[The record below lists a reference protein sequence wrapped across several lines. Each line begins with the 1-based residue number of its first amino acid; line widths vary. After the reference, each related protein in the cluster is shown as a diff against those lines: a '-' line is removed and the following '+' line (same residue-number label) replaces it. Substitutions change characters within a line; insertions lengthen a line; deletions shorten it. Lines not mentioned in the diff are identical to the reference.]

1 MRWGAMLA
9 MCLACLCRPASGAEL
24 PTKRVMLFSSGVG
37 YFERSGAVSGVDS
50 VELRFRTE
58 QINDILKSL
67 LLEDLG
73 GGKVGVV
80 TYPAQ
85 EPLDRTLKSFAVDV
99 TTAKTLGDL
108 LRQLRGTEI
117 EVLAAGENFAGPIVS
132 VESQKQHTG
141 ESGGMTIEV
150 DVLTVLTDKG
160 LRSAAL
166 PAVHS
171 LRVLDERID
180 GELRKALAALAG
192 SRDTRTRTVVL
203 NFAGEGERQVRAGYV
218 IETPVW
224 KTSYRLAMDDEGKAL
239 LQGWAIVENMTEED
253 WNGVELSLVSGR
265 PISFVQDLYQPLYA
279 PRPEVKP
286 ELYAGLRPQEYGQ
299 PVDESEGRTRLSMA
313 PAPTAEADMALRGA
327 RRRMAGRAVQEQ
339 MMLGVDVVAKQY
351 AGIGVEQVAT
361 ARETGELFAYDA
373 SMPVSIERHRSA
385 MLPIVSQQVEVE
397 KLSIYNPSVHA
408 KHPLN
413 GLKLTNDTGLN
424 LMQGP
429 VTVLDGG
436 SYAGD
441 ARLGNV
447 APGQKPLISYALDLK
462 CLAEVQRPDR
472 PEEVVGVRVAKGT
485 LIVRRKYVDERV
497 YQIKNSDAKPRVV
510 VIEQPFDSDWKLVA
524 PEEPFERTPEQYRF
538 RLAVKADSTAKL
550 PVRLERY
557 GQEHIVLADV
567 ALDRI
572 ELYIRSKE
580 ATQQLKEALQTVVT
594 MRQTITQTKH
604 QVADLE
610 RQLAQFD
617 KDQERLRQNL
627 RVAASNSELSG
638 RYYQKMNEQEDQIE
652 RLQKDLTA
660 AREQLRKNEAGLAAY
675 LLSLDIK

>member
-37 YFERSGAVSGVDS
+37 YFERSGAVSGADS
-50 VELRFRTE
+50 VALRFRTE

-99 TTAKTLGDL
+99 TAAKTLGDL
-108 LRQLRGTEI
+108 LRQLRGTEV
-117 EVLAAGENFAGPIVS
+117 EVLAAGESFAGPIVS

-141 ESGGMTIEV
+141 ESGGMTVEI

-160 LRSAAL
+160 LRSAPL
-166 PAVHS
+166 PEVRS

-203 NFAGEGERQVRAGYV
+203 NFTGEGERQVRAGYV

-224 KTSYRLAMDDEGKAL
+224 KTSYRLAMGDEGKAL

-299 PVDESEGRTRLSMA
+299 AVEEFEGRTRLLMA
-313 PAPTAEADMALRGA
+313 PAPAADAARVLRKGL
-327 RRRMAGRAVQEQ
+327 RERMAADAVGEVS
-339 MMLGVDVVAKQY
+339 LDVAMEAY
-351 AGIGVEQVAT
+351 AGVGVEQVAT
-361 ARETGELFAYDA
+361 ARETGELFAYNVGV
-373 SMPVSIERHRSA
+373 PVSIERHRSA

-397 KLSIYNPSVHA
+397 KLSIYNPSVQA

-413 GLKLTNDTGLN
+413 GLMLTNNTGLN

-436 SYAGD
+436 GYAGD
-441 ARLGNV
+441 ARLGDV
-447 APGQKPLISYALDLK
+447 SPGQKRLISYALDLK

-472 PEEVVGVRVAKGT
+472 PEEVVGVRIAKGT

-497 YQIKNSDAKPRVV
+497 YQINNSDAKPRVV
-510 VIEQPFDSDWKLVA
+510 VVEQPFDSNWKLVA

-538 RLAVKADSTAKL
+538 RLEVKADSTAKL

-567 ALDRI
+567 ELDRI
-572 ELYIRSKE
+572 ELYIRSRE
-580 ATQQLKEALQTVVT
+580 ASQQLKEALQTVVN
-594 MRQTITQTKH
+594 MRQQITQTKH

-610 RQLAQFD
+610 RQLAQLD
-617 KDQERLRQNL
+617 KDQDRLRQNL
-627 RVAASNSELSG
+627 RAVPSNSELSA

-652 RLQKDLTA
+652 KLQKELTA
-660 AREQLRKNEAGLAAY
+660 AREQLRKQEAGLAAY
-675 LLSLDIK
+675 LLSLDVE

>member
-37 YFERSGAVSGVDS
+37 YFERSGAVSGADS
-50 VELRFRTE
+50 VALRFRTE

-73 GGKVGVV
+73 GGTVGVV

-99 TTAKTLGDL
+99 TAAKTLGDL
-108 LRQLRGTEI
+108 LRQLRGTEV
-117 EVLAAGENFAGPIVS
+117 EVLAAGESFAGPIVS

-141 ESGGMTIEV
+141 ESGGMTVEI

-160 LRSAAL
+160 LRSAPL
-166 PAVHS
+166 PAVRS

-253 WNGVELSLVSGR
+253 WNGVALSLVSGR

-286 ELYAGLRPQEYGQ
+286 ELYAGLRPQEYGEAVVGVKERVRA
-299 PVDESEGRTRLSMA
+299 PMA
-313 PAPTAEADMALRGA
+313 PASASDASLAFRKGTRA
-327 RRRMAGRAVQEQ
+327 RMAGDGVVETSMGFAVREE
-339 MMLGVDVVAKQY
+339 Y
-351 AGIGVEQVAT
+351 AGTGVEQVAT

-385 MLPIVSQQVEVE
+385 MLPIISQQVEVE

-413 GLKLTNDTGLN
+413 GLMLTNNTGLN

-429 VTVLDGG
+429 VTVLDDGA
-436 SYAGD
+436 YAGD
-441 ARLGNV
+441 ARLGDV
-447 APGQKPLISYALDLK
+447 SPGQKRLISYALDLK

-472 PEEVVGVRVAKGT
+472 PEEVVGVRIAKGT

-510 VIEQPFDSDWKLVA
+510 VIEQPFHSEWKLVA

-538 RLAVKADSTAKL
+538 RLAIKADSTAKL

-557 GQEHIVLADV
+557 GQERIVLADV

-580 ATQQLKEALQTVVT
+580 ASQQLKQALQTVVN

-610 RQLAQFD
+610 RELAQLD
-617 KDQERLRQNL
+617 KDQERLRKDL
-627 RVAASNSELSG
+627 GAVASDSELSG
-638 RYYQKMNEQEDQIE
+638 RYHRKMKEQEDQIE
-652 RLQKDLTA
+652 KFQKDLTA
-660 AREQLRKNEAGLAAY
+660 AREQLRKNENALAVY
-675 LLSLDIK
+675 LLSPDIK

>member
-9 MCLACLCRPASGAEL
+9 ACLACLCRPASGAEL

-37 YFERSGAVSGVDS
+37 YFERSGAVSGADS

-99 TTAKTLGDL
+99 TAAKTLGDL
-108 LRQLRGTEI
+108 LRQLRGTEV
-117 EVLAAGENFAGPIVS
+117 EVLAAGESFAGPIVS
-132 VESQKQHTG
+132 VESQKRHSG
-141 ESGGMTIEV
+141 ESGGMTVEI

-160 LRSAAL
+160 LRSAPL
-166 PAVHS
+166 PEVRS

-224 KTSYRLAMDDEGKAL
+224 KTSYRLAMGDEGKAL

-286 ELYAGLRPQEYGQ
+286 ELYAGLRPQEYGEA
-299 PVDESEGRTRLSMA
+299 VERLEARTRLSMA
-313 PAPTAEADMALRGA
+313 PAPAADASLAFRKGIRG
-327 RRRMAGRAVQEQ
+327 RMAADAVGEVS
-339 MMLGVDVVAKQY
+339 LGVAREAY
-351 AGIGVEQVAT
+351 AGVGVEQVAT
-361 ARETGELFAYDA
+361 ARETGELFAYDV
-373 SMPVSIERHRSA
+373 SVPVSIERHRSA

-397 KLSIYNPSVHA
+397 KLSIYNPSVHV

-413 GLKLTNDTGLN
+413 GLMLTNNTGLN

-436 SYAGD
+436 AYAGD
-441 ARLGNV
+441 ARLGDV
-447 APGQKPLISYALDLK
+447 SPGQKRLISYALDLD
-462 CLAEVQRPDR
+462 CLAEMQRPDR
-472 PEEVVGVRVAKGT
+472 PEEVVRVRIAKGT

-497 YQIKNSDAKPRVV
+497 YQIKNSDTKPRVV
-510 VIEQPFDSDWKLVA
+510 VIEQPFHSDWKLVA

-557 GQEHIVLADV
+557 GQERIVLADV

-580 ATQQLKEALQTVVT
+580 ASQQLKEALQTVVN
-594 MRQTITQTKH
+594 MRQQITQTQH

-610 RQLAQFD
+610 RQLAQLD
-617 KDQERLRQNL
+617 KDQDRLRQNL
-627 RVAASNSELSG
+627 RAVPSNSELSG

-652 RLQKDLTA
+652 KFQKDLAA
-660 AREQLRKNEAGLAAY
+660 AREQLRKQEAGLAAY
-675 LLSLDIK
+675 LLSLDVK

>member
-1 MRWGAMLA
+1 MRWGWMLA
-9 MCLACLCRPASGAEL
+9 MCLACLCRPASGAKL

-37 YFERSGAVSGVDS
+37 YFERSGAVSGADS

-99 TTAKTLGDL
+99 TAAKTLGDL
-108 LRQLRGTEI
+108 LRQLRGTEV
-117 EVLAAGENFAGPIVS
+117 EVLAAGESFAGRIVS
-132 VESQKQHTG
+132 VEGQKRHTG
-141 ESGGMTIEV
+141 DSPGMTVEI

-166 PAVHS
+166 PEVRS

-224 KTSYRLAMDDEGKAL
+224 KTSYRLAMGAEGEAL

-253 WNGVELSLVSGR
+253 WSGVELSLVSGR

-286 ELYAGLRPQEYGQ
+286 ELYASLRPQEYGQ
-299 PVDESEGRTRLSMA
+299 ALEELEGRARAPMAAAPPAGTSMA
-313 PAPTAEADMALRGA
+313 FRKGIRG
-327 RRRMAGRAVQEQ
+327 RMAGDAVGEVS
-339 MMLGVDVVAKQY
+339 LGFVAREEY
-351 AGIGVEQVAT
+351 AGVGVEQVAT
-361 ARETGELFAYDA
+361 ARETGELFAYNVGV
-373 SMPVSIERHRSA
+373 PVSIERHRSA

-397 KLSIYNPSVHA
+397 KLSVYNPSVHA

-413 GLKLTNDTGLN
+413 GLMLTNNTGLN

-436 SYAGD
+436 AYAGD
-441 ARLGNV
+441 ARLGDV
-447 APGQKPLISYALDLK
+447 SPGQKRLISYALDLE

-472 PEEVVGVRVAKGT
+472 PEEVVGVRIAKGT

-510 VIEQPFDSDWKLVA
+510 VVEQPFDSNWKLVE

-538 RLAVKADSTAKL
+538 RLEVKADSTANL

-572 ELYIRSKE
+572 ELYIRSKQ
-580 ATQQLKEALQTVVT
+580 ASQQLKEALQTVVNI
-594 MRQTITQTKH
+594 RQQITQTQH
-604 QVADLE
+604 QAADLE
-610 RQLAQFD
+610 RQLAQLD
-617 KDQERLRQNL
+617 KDQDRLRQNL
-627 RVAASNSELSG
+627 RAVPSNSELSG

-652 RLQKDLTA
+652 KFQKDLTA
-660 AREQLRKNEAGLAAY
+660 AREQLRKQENGLAVY
-675 LLSLDIK
+675 LLSLDIG